1 MEDSKGSERRVV
13 LAKTVA
19 QRWLE
24 NRVRPEYRFQVF
36 RSASCD
42 IKKLPSL
49 LRSFRDQKIKIAGVS
64 PLPDLGIQ
72 EEFDTI
78 SLWSSNREALLQL
91 KNWFEER
98 GLETTGMW

>member
-1 MEDSKGSERRVV
+1 MNDLKGSERRVV

-19 QRWLE
+19 QRWLQNHLHE
-24 NRVRPEYRFQVF
+24 EYRFQVF

-42 IKKLPSL
+42 IKKLPNL
-49 LRSFRDQKIKIAGVS
+49 LRSFRDARVKISGVS

-72 EEFDTI
+72 EGFDAI

-91 KNWFEER
+91 KNWFEDR
-98 GLETTGMW
+98 GMETTGMW